1 MFEGVTFSI
10 MKTIGRKYIMPMT
23 FCTNVIVNGLYN
35 NVNFLKE
42 IEWATATNTA
52 LNKNITPL
60 TEMVSSKFLLT
71 NIKITPKNEM
81 MKPTMFHGVS
91 RSLRK
96 KNAAIGVKSGI
107 VAMMA
112 ELTTGAEFNNP

>member
-1 MFEGVTFSI
+1 M
-10 MKTIGRKYIMPMT
+10 KYIMPMT

-42 IEWATATNTA
+42 IEYATATNTA
-52 LNKNITPL
+52 LNKKTTPFND
-60 TEMVSSKFLLT
+60 TVNSKFLLT
-71 NIKITPKNEM
+71 NINITPKNEM
-81 MKPTMFHGVS
+81 MNPAMFQGVS

-112 ELTTGAEFNNP
+112 ELTTGAAFNNP

>member
-1 MFEGVTFSI
+1 
-10 MKTIGRKYIMPMT
+10 MKTIGMKYIMPMT
-23 FCTNVIVNGLYN
+23 FWTNVIVNGLYN

-42 IEWATATNTA
+42 MEYATATNTA

-60 TEMVSSKFLLT
+60 IEMVSSRFLFT
-71 NIKITPKNEM
+71 NINITPKNEM

-91 RSLRK
+91 RSFK
-96 KNAAIGVKSGI
+96 KKKAAIGVKSGM

>member
-1 MFEGVTFSI
+1 M
-10 MKTIGRKYIMPMT
+10 M

-42 IEWATATNTA
+42 MEYATATNTA
-52 LNKNITPL
+52 LNRNMMPL
-60 TEMVSSKFLLT
+60 IEIVSSKFLLRSM
-71 NIKITPKNEM
+71 NITPKNEM
-81 MKPTMFHGVS
+81 MKPAMFHAVR
-91 RSLRK
+91 RSFKK

-107 VAMMA
+107 VAMIA

>member
-1 MFEGVTFSI
+1 MA
-10 MKTIGRKYIMPMT
+10 

-42 IEWATATNTA
+42 MEYATATRTA
-52 LNKNITPL
+52 LNKKIIPFAET
-60 TEMVSSKFLLT
+60 VSSKFLL
-71 NIKITPKNEM
+71 ISMKITPKNEM
-81 MKPTMFHGVS
+81 MKPAMFHGVR

-96 KNAAIGVKSGI
+96 KNAAMGVKRGI

-112 ELTTGAEFNNP
+112 ELITGAAFNSP

>member
-1 MFEGVTFSI
+1 
-10 MKTIGRKYIMPMT
+10 
-23 FCTNVIVNGLYN
+23 
-35 NVNFLKE
+35 
-42 IEWATATNTA
+42 
-52 LNKNITPL
+52 
-60 TEMVSSKFLLT
+60 MVSSKFLLT
-71 NIKITPKNEM
+71 NMKITPKNEM

-91 RSLRK
+91 RSFKK

>member
-1 MFEGVTFSI
+1 MFDGVTFSI
-10 MKTIGRKYIMPMT
+10 MKTIGMKYIIPIT

-42 IEWATATNTA
+42 IEYATAAITA
-52 LNKNITPL
+52 LNKKMMPFTDTVN
-60 TEMVSSKFLLT
+60 SKFLLRSM
-71 NIKITPKNEM
+71 NITPKNEM
-81 MKPTMFHGVS
+81 MKPAMFHGVS
-91 RSLRK
+91 LSFRK

-112 ELTTGAEFNNP
+112 ELTTGAELSNP

>member
-1 MFEGVTFSI
+1 MFDGVTFSI
-10 MKTIGRKYIMPMT
+10 MKTIGMKYIMPMM

-42 IEWATATNTA
+42 MEYATATITA
-52 LNKNITPL
+52 LNKKMTPFND
-60 TEMVSSKFLLT
+60 TVNSKFLLT
-71 NIKITPKNEM
+71 NMNITPKNEM
-81 MKPTMFHGVS
+81 MNPAMFQGVS
-91 RSLRK
+91 LSFKK

-112 ELTTGAEFNNP
+112 ELTTGAAFNNP

>member
-1 MFEGVTFSI
+1 MFDGVTFSI
-10 MKTIGRKYIMPMT
+10 MKTIGMKYIMPIT
-23 FCTNVIVNGLYN
+23 FWTNVIVKGLYI

-42 IEWATATNTA
+42 MEYATATITA
-52 LNKNITPL
+52 LNKKTMPFTDTVN
-60 TEMVSSKFLLT
+60 SKFLLRSM
-71 NIKITPKNEM
+71 IITPKNEM

-91 RSLRK
+91 LSFRK
-96 KNAAIGVKSGI
+96 KKAAIGVKRGI